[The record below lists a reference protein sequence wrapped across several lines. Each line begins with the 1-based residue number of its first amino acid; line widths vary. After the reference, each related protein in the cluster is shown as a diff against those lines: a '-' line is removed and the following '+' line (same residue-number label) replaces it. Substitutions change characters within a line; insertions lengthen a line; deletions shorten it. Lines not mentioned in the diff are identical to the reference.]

1 MRLLWDLD
9 GTIFDTYPAI
19 LNSFCSVYEEVHG
32 KSVDKK
38 EALRWLKRTSKE
50 AFEHFGISEDF
61 RERFKEL
68 DHAEAEAGSPPFK
81 GIEIILAAAEV
92 NVIVTHRTRAS
103 TKELLVKWG
112 LLEYFDEIVSPDD
125 DGFPRKP
132 EVAAYEYV
140 HHKYQLDWAIGDR
153 ALDLIPAKAV
163 GLKTCAFQND
173 DIEADIHIDSYTTSL
188 IEKLRGGSNS

>member
-1 MRLLWDLD
+1 MSLRLLWDLD

-32 KSVDKK
+32 KSVNKN

-50 AFEHFGISEDF
+50 AFAYFGISEEF

-68 DHAEAEAGSPPFK
+68 DHAQAEAESPPFE
-81 GIEIILAAAEV
+81 GIEFILATADV
-92 NVIVTHRTRAS
+92 NVIVTHRTKTS

-112 LLEYFDEIVSPDD
+112 LYDYFDEIVSPDD

-132 EVAAYEYV
+132 DVAAYEYV
-140 HHKYQLDWAIGDR
+140 HNKYQLDWAIGDR

-173 DIEADIHIDSYTTSL
+173 EIEADLHIDSYTMSL
-188 IEKLRGGSNS
+188 IEKLK

>member
-19 LNSFCSVYEEVHG
+19 VHSFCSVYEEVHG
-32 KSVDKK
+32 TSVDQK

-50 AFEHFGISEDF
+50 AFAHFEISEDY

-68 DHAEAEAGSPPFK
+68 DHAGAEAGSQPFE
-81 GIEIILAAAEV
+81 GIEIILAAADV
-92 NVIVTHRTRAS
+92 NVIVTHRTRTS

-132 EVAAYEYV
+132 DEAAYEYV
-140 HHKYQLDWAIGDR
+140 HNKYQLDWAIGDR

-173 DIEADIHIDSYTTSL
+173 DIEADLYIDSYTTAL
-188 IEKLRGGSNS
+188 IEKLKMGGSK